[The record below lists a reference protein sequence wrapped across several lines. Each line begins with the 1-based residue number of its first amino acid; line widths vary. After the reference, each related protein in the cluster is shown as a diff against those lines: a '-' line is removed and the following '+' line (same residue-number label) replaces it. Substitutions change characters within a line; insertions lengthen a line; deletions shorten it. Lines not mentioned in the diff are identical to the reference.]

1 MLEERLTHD
10 ELKEVAKL
18 TRCGK
23 KIALIQGQGSDDVR
37 ACHTI
42 RKRYFRLGFLEFE
55 CETGINYQG
64 EANLIIKSR
73 GREVLDVRWQGPSIT
88 INEIHIYEYKPKP
101 EWKNLVSEWGKKNK
115 PEDYIILIR

>member
-1 MLEERLTHD
+1 MLEERLSQD

-37 ACHTI
+37 TCHVN

-64 EANLIIKSR
+64 EANLTIKSR
-73 GREVLDVRWQGPSIT
+73 GREVLDVSWQGPGIT
-88 INEIHIYEYKPKP
+88 INQIHIYEYKPKP
-101 EWKNLVSEWGKKNK
+101 EWKNLVLEWGKKNK
-115 PEDYIILIR
+115 PEAYAILIR